1 MQFRRA
7 REGELPRSGKRGWP
21 GPRPRRATLG
31 HNSARHP
38 VGARIA
44 RPMASPVLE
53 VATIF
58 FRMLTINVRARTA
71 SGRSVAFMET
81 TGEGLTSPAPPPPGS
96 GSKTS
101 RRDVIANQIFPQYV
115 DKFVCGRG
123 HPRTSP
129 AGVIRKRGRSAPSCA
144 RGGRAGREYAVRN
157 SSVANPRQRNHRTF
171 YAKNPFAC
179 PASATAHANPAQN
192 ARSAVR
198 Y

>member
-1 MQFRRA
+1 M
-7 REGELPRSGKRGWP
+7 PRSGKRGWP

-31 HNSARHP
+31 HDSARQTLRP
-38 VGARIA
+38 YFVGARIA

-58 FRMLTINVRARTA
+58 FRMLTINVRAQFCTRSERRLHGNNRRGPHIA
-71 SGRSVAFMET
+71 ST
-81 TGEGLTSPAPPPPGS
+81 PAPGVRR
-96 GSKTS
+96 KTKLP
-101 RRDVIANQIFPQYV
+101 RRYRKSNFST
-115 DKFVCGRG
+115 VCGQICLRSRASANIPG
-123 HPRTSP
+123 GGDSQE
-129 AGVIRKRGRSAPSCA
+129 GVKTPSCA